1 MAGRFWLRVSHEVGS
16 VVDWGGSHVK
26 AELGIGDPLPN
37 WLTHMV
43 RKLVLVVGVL
53 PGEHL

>member
-1 MAGRFWLRVSHEVGS
+1 MAGWFWLRVSHEVGS

-43 RKLVLVVGVL
+43 RKLVLVVSVL